1 VAGLAPAL
9 PLRTD
14 EVDGH
19 RLIKTYED
27 LALQNLKMLILTNPG
42 ERMMDPDFGVGLRK
56 YLFEQNDI
64 LTYGQI
70 EGKIR
75 NQVLIYLPYIEI
87 YTINFIRPK
96 DIENAFNVVS
106 INIEYSVTMLQT
118 RSSFILEL
126 DFDLGDIVV

>member
-27 LALQNLKMLILTNPG
+27 LALQNLKMLVLTNPG

>member
-1 VAGLAPAL
+1 MAGLAPAL

-27 LALQNLKMLILTNPG
+27 LALQNLKMLVLTNPG

>member
-1 VAGLAPAL
+1 MAGLAPAL